1 MRDTEGAAKQK
12 PHATFCRNR
21 GWATAPGDPVVLE
34 KYRRKRQLA
43 DTLLYSCTVLREA
56 GGAIPP
62 AYSPQP
68 AVAADPGQGAL
79 NDPPNTLRN
88 QGSAVTA
95 GAGLDGDAEHF
106 ASLGQPLAAIAE
118 ITQSCSFKAVAG
130 KMRDRQR
137 NGGQA
142 AIAISEPGLALKN
155 CPKPEPSLPLRTR
168 PIWLWLPDPIPLM
181 VPP

>member
-1 MRDTEGAAKQK
+1 MGADLIRQCPEGRVPAFTGLPSLPQQTSSADLLGYKAHEAAGED
-12 PHATFCRNR
+12 RNE
-21 GWATAPGDPVVLE
+21 GDLDESDEAPLCPFEDGV
-34 KYRRKRQLA
+34 
-43 DTLLYSCTVLREA
+43 
-56 GGAIPP
+56 
-62 AYSPQP
+62 QP
-68 AVAADPGQGAL
+68 AVATASGQGAL
-79 NDPPNTLRN
+79 NPNTLRN

-95 GAGLDGDAEHF
+95 GAGLDGDAERF

-137 NGGQA
+137 NGSQA